1 MKKKRIENYRIQAAG
16 TIWEFESVEMES
28 AADGKILVGA
38 AEVQRINRSIANA
51 LCSEPSPLSPDEL
64 EFLAKITRT
73 RNTEIAARVYAD
85 PSTVTRWKEMKAIPA
100 LESEVLKEYFW
111 NKIFAA
117 EMEKLTKKKIQADG
131 ASSLRRPG
139 ETSVQNSWAG
149 SPRRAA

>member
-1 MKKKRIENYRIQAAG
+1 MKKTIENYRIQAAG
-16 TIWEFESVEMES
+16 TIWEFETVEMES
-28 AADGKILVGA
+28 DAEGKTLLKATEI
-38 AEVQRINRSIANA
+38 ERINRSIANA

-85 PSTVTRWKEMKAIPA
+85 PSTVTRWKEKKAIPA

-111 NKIFAA
+111 NKLFAA

-131 ASSLRRPG
+131 ASSLRRLG
-139 ETSVQNSWAG
+139 ETAVENSWAG
-149 SPRRAA
+149 KPRRAA